1 MAAFL
6 QKLISLLM
14 TMLAMFGIGKNT
26 ADPAVIRLDNTA
38 SYVLSEDK
46 ISFTFVSNPST
57 GYNWSYTL
65 KGGSVK
71 MTKES
76 FEASNNRNAAGAPG
90 KQHYTF
96 TAVKQGTSTVTF
108 TYERPWENNDPVYT
122 YVAVITVDAS
132 MHITLD
138 SFTEK

>member
-6 QKLISLLM
+6 QKLISLFM
-14 TMLAMFGIGKNT
+14 TLLAMFGLGKNIT
-26 ADPAVIRLDNTA
+26 DPAAVKLDDTA

-46 ISFTFVSNPST
+46 IAFTFVSNPST

-71 MTKES
+71 LSKES

-96 TAVKQGTSTVTF
+96 TAVKQGASTITF
-108 TYERPWENNDPVYT
+108 IYERPWENNDPVYT
-122 YVAVITVDAS
+122 YVAKITVDAS
-132 MHITLD
+132 GQISLD
-138 SFTEK
+138 SFTET